1 MRELDLPH
9 MSCFSHT
16 LQLAT
21 GEALGDEPISK
32 PIARCKKLVGWFRR
46 SVLAHDA
53 LMRLQKQA
61 GQQPLNVVQDVET
74 RWNSTQP
81 LCISK
86 AKRTISGALIR
97 QFQMGKENVQVLAA
111 SSLNP
116 QIRARPFSDE
126 QKGLVTAHFTEKM
139 AAIDGTQVKS
149 GKDCEN
155 EDDDVSFFIGEM
167 FPCVVDDSPEAE
179 IEMYLTEAL
188 CKTPAL
194 AWWRMNQAQYPRL
207 AKIVRDLLCVPAT
220 STPSERIVSVAGNT
234 VVPKRVSLDSST
246 VDELV
251 FLNSALSIKGKLNIG
266 PNVAYTAEPAAT
278 VVSRLNRKL
287 KLW

>member
-1 MRELDLPH
+1 
-9 MSCFSHT
+9 
-16 LQLAT
+16 
-21 GEALGDEPISK
+21 
-32 PIARCKKLVGWFRR
+32 
-46 SVLAHDA
+46 
-53 LMRLQKQA
+53 
-61 GQQPLNVVQDVET
+61 
-74 RWNSTQP
+74 
-81 LCISK
+81 
-86 AKRTISGALIR
+86 
-97 QFQMGKENVQVLAA
+97 MGKENVQVLAA

-155 EDDDVSFFIGEM
+155 EDDDMSFFIGEM

-179 IEMYLTEAL
+179 IEMYLTEAP

-194 AWWRMNQAQYPRL
+194 AWWRMNQAKYPRL

-220 STPSERIVSVAGNT
+220 STPSERIFSVAGNT
-234 VVPKRVSLDSST
+234 VVPKRTSLDSST

-251 FLNSALSIKGKLNIG
+251 FLNSALSVKGKLNIG
-266 PNVAYTAEPAAT
+266 PNVASTAEPAAT
-278 VVSRLNRKL
+278 VVSRAVKTEPQAEAVVKHEPPNAEATNTPPLPTL
-287 KLW
+287 PTLPSLPM